1 MNCDGPP
8 FGLSHPFFQ
17 RLDFRHMECLCL
29 VLFLLPLFG
38 TSAFSDASQGI
49 RSLAID
55 ECKNLA
61 QSEQKDE
68 QRVLCVLRVLVQ
80 DYGRPSKR
88 PVTTFTSLAT

>member
-1 MNCDGPP
+1 
-8 FGLSHPFFQ
+8 
-17 RLDFRHMECLCL
+17 MECLCL
-29 VLFLLPLFG
+29 VLFFLPLFG